1 MVFGVNGVAIDVV
14 DRHDSGVDQ
23 QSSDIV
29 DYYTSRYR
37 EDGRLDARP
46 QARLERTRTME
57 LLRVLL
63 PCPPARVLDVGGGTG
78 EYARAL
84 VAGGHQVRLID
95 LVPSHVA
102 QAASGQ
108 PPVDAVV
115 ADARALPEYDDHYD
129 ATLLLGPLYHLV
141 HREDRLTALREAV
154 RVTRPGGRVIAAA
167 ISRFAGP
174 IDFAATGRLT
184 EGAIRE
190 ARALLT
196 NGVNDPSSNFTPAYF
211 HRAEELIDECRA
223 SGLTDVVVHG
233 LEGPAWTAAEAAA
246 DGPLAEVVFTDAL
259 DLARVYTSEPALIAA
274 SAHLL
279 ATGLVPET
287 DKQRQQ
293 IR

>member
-1 MVFGVNGVAIDVV
+1 
-14 DRHDSGVDQ
+14 VDQ
-23 QSSDIV
+23 HSSDIV
-29 DYYTSRYR
+29 EYYTVRYS
-37 EDGRLDARP
+37 EDARLDARP

-57 LLRVLL
+57 LLRDLL
-63 PCPPARVLDVGGGTG
+63 PPPPARVLDVGGGTG

-84 VAGGHQVRLID
+84 VAAGHQVRLVD

-102 QAASGQ
+102 HAAVGQ

-115 ADARALPEYDDHYD
+115 ADARELPEDDDHYD

-141 HREDRLTALREAV
+141 QSADRLKALCEAA
-154 RVTRPGGRVIAAA
+154 RVTRPGGRVVAAA

-184 EGAIRE
+184 EAVIQE

-196 NGVNDPSSNFTPAYF
+196 DGVNDPHSNFTPAYF
-211 HRAEELIDECRA
+211 HRVEELIDECRGA
-223 SGLTDVVVHG
+223 GLTEVVVHG

-246 DGPLAEVVFTDAL
+246 NGPLAEVVFTGAL
-259 DLARVYTSEPALIAA
+259 NLARVYTSEPALIAT

-279 ATGLVPET
+279 ATGLIPER
-287 DKQRQQ
+287 DEQPLLG
-293 IR
+293 